1 MLRADR
7 VEERDYQRNLAQEAL
22 AANSLLVL
30 PTGLGKT
37 VVAFMV
43 IAARLAK
50 TGGRAVILAPSRPL
64 ADQHR
69 ATASAF
75 LDAGPVAC
83 LTGGES
89 KKRRGTLWRTRRIL
103 TATPQTAVNDAR
115 DGLVPVDLS
124 VVVFDEAHRAVGDY
138 AYVEFA
144 AWLRRHCPDALV
156 LGLTASPGHEVEH
169 IDEVRRTLGIS
180 QVLIRT
186 REDPDVA
193 PYVEH
198 VDVAWIEVES
208 SEVITKAADHL
219 TKFLHE
225 RLNQLRRYGFLRD
238 RKNTQVRMQDLLA
251 VSGQIFA
258 RRKSEGMRKP
268 YLFQASRQLSLARMG
283 MHAANTVQREG
294 VDAFRRFLAPKEK
307 PGRSRLDASFVN
319 DPHVKRALKVVA
331 RWKGPSHP
339 KIAPLVELLRQEA
352 TPGKKVIVFA
362 ELRDSVDFLV
372 GLFRKEG
379 LVAEPFTGQ
388 GTREGRK
395 GMTQKQQRA
404 VIQRFSAA
412 EFPILCATSIAE
424 EGLDIPQVD
433 LVVFFEPV
441 ASDIRLI
448 QRSGR
453 TGRDAPGRV
462 VILTTNR
469 SLDER
474 YLWSGLKREKRM
486 KRLVKKLAAAGVE
499 RLQAPPPPPPP
510 QPETPRGQATLDG
523 FDYL

>member
-7 VEERDYQRNLAQEAL
+7 IEEREYQVKLAEEAGRQ
-22 AANSLLVL
+22 NSLLVL

-37 VVAFMV
+37 VVACYV
-43 IAARLAK
+43 IAARLSA
-50 TGGRAVILAPSRPL
+50 TDGRALILAPSRPL

-69 ATASAF
+69 VSLGEF
-75 LDAGPVAC
+75 LDAGPVAL
-83 LTGGES
+83 LTGNETP
-89 KKRRGTLWRTRRIL
+89 RRRVGIWNSRRIIS
-103 TATPQTAVNDAR
+103 ATPQTAVNDANS
-115 DGLVPVDLS
+115 GIVPHDLA

-138 AYVEFA
+138 AYVPFA

-156 LGLTASPGHEVEH
+156 LGLTASPGHEIEH
-169 IDEVRRTLGIS
+169 IEEVCRNLGMQ

-186 REDPDVA
+186 RDDPDVA
-193 PYVEH
+193 PYVEKVA
-198 VDVAWIEVES
+198 VDWIEVQS
-208 SEVITKAADHL
+208 SEVITKSAEHL
-219 TKFLHE
+219 TKFVYE
-225 RLNQLRRYGFLRD
+225 RMNALRKYGFLRN
-238 RKNTQVRMQDLLA
+238 RKNTQVRMADLQS

-258 RRKSEGMRKP
+258 RRKGGDRKP

-294 VDAFRRFLAPKEK
+294 VDSFRKFVTPKTKE
-307 PGRSRLDASFVN
+307 GRTNLDASFVN
-319 DPHVKRALKVVA
+319 DAHVA
-331 RWKGPSHP
+331 RAIKLAAKWKGSSHP
-339 KIAPLVELLRQEA
+339 KVEPLLVLLRENA
-352 TPGKKVIVFA
+352 SPGRKIIVFA
-362 ELRDSVDFLV
+362 ELRDTIDYLVDLT
-372 GLFRKEG
+372 RKEG
-379 LVAEPFTGQ
+379 LAAERFTGQ

-395 GMTQKQQRA
+395 GMTQKEQRA
-404 VIQRFSAA
+404 VLERFAVA
-412 EFPILCATSIAE
+412 QFPVLVGTSIAE

-469 SLDER
+469 SLDEK

-486 KRLVKKLAAAGVE
+486 KRLVRKLANTGIGT
-499 RLQAPPPPPPP
+499 LAPPPIPIAEPPP
-510 QPETPRGQATLDG
+510 RRATQSALDRFG
-523 FDYL
+523 